1 MAHTRLNVNV
11 NGEVAD
17 ALQELAARHHT
28 TVTDIIHRAASVFY
42 YLDDKVVKE
51 GFALQLVRGDEVIT
65 VSFQED

>member
-1 MAHTRLNVNV
+1 MKTILSVNV

-17 ALQELAARHHT
+17 ALRELAARHHI
-28 TVTDIIHRAASVFY
+28 TVTDIVHRAVSVFY

-51 GFALQLVRGDEVIT
+51 GFALQLVRGDKIIT